1 MRSTSGSDSEN
12 SGRRR
17 SGRQS
22 LGSMGPQSSER
33 RSRMPQQSS
42 SLRDLNTNES
52 SVDRRGR
59 RSLPAGLKTE
69 TEIKGPVFVHGLP
82 EDNSWGAQ
90 VSQLRAG
97 NQAEHELFAGHCLQ
111 SDDEQMRIRVI
122 IRKRPMSTNEACS
135 GKEID
140 VVHPMEYGDYGRVLV
155 YQPKTRVDLTKEIEQ
170 IPFAF
175 DNVFDESSNNVQ
187 IYERSVRNLVP
198 GVFEGRWA
206 SVFAYGQTG
215 SGKTFTMMGSTLT
228 GIKAGNSTNDKANLG
243 LYYMAAVDVFEL
255 ASRPEYRHMA
265 VGASLFEIYG
275 GKLFD
280 LLNDRQPVKCLENHR
295 GKVCFPGLS
304 EHPVSNANELMD
316 VIEAGAVNRST
327 GSTSKNAD
335 SSRSHAVL
343 QLSLRKDI
351 GHQKNVEYGK
361 SIAP

>member
-1 MRSTSGSDSEN
+1 
-12 SGRRR
+12 
-17 SGRQS
+17 
-22 LGSMGPQSSER
+22 
-33 RSRMPQQSS
+33 MPQKST
-42 SLRDLNTNES
+42 SLRDLVTNELS
-52 SVDRRGR
+52 IDITKGRAR
-59 RSLPAGLKTE
+59 RSLPAVANSSTE
-69 TEIKGPVFVHGLP
+69 TKGPIFVHGMP

-90 VSQLRAG
+90 VARLRAD

-111 SDDEQMRIRVI
+111 PDDEQMRIRVI
-122 IRKRPMSTNEACS
+122 IRKRPMSSNEAS
-135 GKEID
+135 TGNEID
-140 VVHPMEYGDYGRVLV
+140 VVHPLEYNDYGRVLV

-175 DNVFDESSNNVQ
+175 DNVFDESSSNVQ

-215 SGKTFTMMGSTLT
+215 SGKTFTMMGSNLT
-228 GIKAGNSTNDKANLG
+228 GINAGNATNHEANLG
-243 LYYMAAVDVFEL
+243 LYYMAAMDVFEL
-255 ASRPEYRHMA
+255 ASRPEYRHLT

-280 LLNDRQPVKCLENHR
+280 LLNDRKPVKCLENHR

-351 GHQKNVEYGK
+351 GRQQSVEYGK
-361 SIAP
+361 FICI